1 MAISSAVDPS
11 AVARV
16 VGIKT
21 TFRDLREGRVSL
33 LPQRIAVV
41 GQGSTSAVFSTNKAQ
56 VTSAKEVGEN
66 YGFGSPLHLV
76 AKELFPVNG
85 NGVGTIPV
93 TVYPLEDDGGS
104 VAATGDITPS
114 GAVTKAGSFRVNINE
129 VLSESFAVN
138 VGDTVADIVT
148 AMTTAINANLDVPV
162 VASDD
167 TTKVGITVKWQGAS
181 ANDVN
186 MSIVGPD
193 DTGVTFAFTQ
203 VSGGSG
209 NPDVDAAL
217 NQFGD
222 VWETLV
228 INCMELTDSASL
240 NKYSTF
246 GETRWGALTRKP
258 LVAFTGT
265 SEATLS
271 TLTTIGDAR
280 KTDRTNAVI
289 PAPGSNNLPFVI
301 AAAAVNKIS
310 RLANSNPAHDY
321 GSQQV
326 ASITAGTDAEQ
337 WNYTQRDVAIKA
349 GISSIIVKDNVIN
362 LADTVT
368 FYHPTGEVV
377 PAYRYVVDIVKLQNI
392 IYNVDLIF
400 NTPEWDGAPLI
411 PNDQPTTNRDAK
423 KPSMAIAAVSAL
435 IDNLGME
442 ALIADPATAKTQTQA
457 EIDSM
462 NPKRLNILIVVQ
474 LSGNTNIISIDLDFG
489 FFFGTSAVV
498 A

>member
-21 TFRDLREGRVSL
+21 TFRDLRDGRVSL

-41 GQGSTSAVFSTNKAQ
+41 GQGSTSAVFSTDKAQ
-56 VTSAKEVGEN
+56 VTSAAEVGST
-66 YGFGSPLHLV
+66 YGYGSPLHLV

-85 NGVGTIPV
+85 DSVGTIPV
-93 TVYPLEDDGGS
+93 TVYPLQDDVGG

-114 GAVTKAGSFRVNINE
+114 GTVTKTGSFRVNVNE
-129 VLSESFAVN
+129 VLSEAFVVN
-138 VGDTVADIVT
+138 AGDSVATIVT
-148 AMTTAINANLDVPV
+148 AMTTAINANIDMPLTAVDN
-162 VASDD
+162 
-167 TTKVGITVKWQGAS
+167 TTNVQLTSKWEGSS
-181 ANDVN
+181 ANGINV
-186 MSIVGPD
+186 SIVGPT
-193 DTGVTFAFTQ
+193 DTGAVFAVTQLA
-203 VSGGSG
+203 GGAT
-209 NPDVDAAL
+209 NPDVDTAL
-217 NQFGD
+217 NQVGD
-222 VWETLV
+222 IWETLV
-228 INCMELTDSASL
+228 INCMELTDSSSL
-240 NKYSTF
+240 DKYSTF
-246 GETRWGALTRKP
+246 GETRWGALVRKP
-258 LVAFTGT
+258 LTTLTGT
-265 SEATLS
+265 NEATLA
-271 TLTTIGDAR
+271 TLTSITDSR
-280 KTDRTNAVI
+280 KTDRTNIAL

-301 AAAAVNKIS
+301 AGAYVNRIS
-310 RLANSNPAHDY
+310 RVANANPAKDY
-321 GSQQV
+321 GSQPV
-326 ASITAGTDAEQ
+326 PAISKGTDAEQ

-349 GISSIIVKDNVIN
+349 GLSSIIVKDNVIN

-368 FYHPTGEVV
+368 FYHPDGEVV
-377 PAYRYVVDIVKLQNI
+377 PAYRYLVDIVKLQNI

-423 KPSMAIAAVSAL
+423 KPSMAIAAVAAL
-435 IDNLGME
+435 LDNLGLE
-442 ALIADPATAKTQTQA
+442 ALISDPETAKTQTQA

>member
-41 GQGSTSAVFSTNKAQ
+41 GQGSTSAVFSTDKAQ

-167 TTKVGITVKWQGAS
+167 TTEVGITVKWQGAS

-209 NPDVDAAL
+209 NPDVDEAL

-246 GETRWGALTRKP
+246 GETRWGAL
-258 LVAFTGT
+258 
-265 SEATLS
+265 
-271 TLTTIGDAR
+271 
-280 KTDRTNAVI
+280 DRDWET
-289 PAPGSNNLPFVI
+289 
-301 AAAAVNKIS
+301 
-310 RLANSNPAHDY
+310 
-321 GSQQV
+321 
-326 ASITAGTDAEQ
+326 
-337 WNYTQRDVAIKA
+337 
-349 GISSIIVKDNVIN
+349 
-362 LADTVT
+362 
-368 FYHPTGEVV
+368 
-377 PAYRYVVDIVKLQNI
+377 
-392 IYNVDLIF
+392 
-400 NTPEWDGAPLI
+400 
-411 PNDQPTTNRDAK
+411 
-423 KPSMAIAAVSAL
+423 
-435 IDNLGME
+435 
-442 ALIADPATAKTQTQA
+442 
-457 EIDSM
+457 
-462 NPKRLNILIVVQ
+462 
-474 LSGNTNIISIDLDFG
+474 
-489 FFFGTSAVV
+489 
-498 A
+498 